1 MARECAGQNKMAR
14 LRNPRQGN
22 LAVIDLF
29 SGISPQGWAS
39 FDAAKSP
46 RGKPA
51 KMRQEADAP
60 FVDLRTQALTAS
72 KNQTDME

>member
-1 MARECAGQNKMAR
+1 MVRLQN
-14 LRNPRQGN
+14 LRRGN
-22 LAVIDLF
+22 LVVIDLF

-39 FDAAKSP
+39 FDAAKNP
-46 RGKPA
+46 RRTQGGKPA

-60 FVDLRTQALTAS
+60 FVDLRTRALTAS